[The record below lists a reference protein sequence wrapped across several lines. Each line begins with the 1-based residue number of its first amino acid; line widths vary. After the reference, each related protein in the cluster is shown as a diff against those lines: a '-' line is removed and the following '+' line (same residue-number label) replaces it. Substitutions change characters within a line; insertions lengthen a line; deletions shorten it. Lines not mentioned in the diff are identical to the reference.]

1 MFVFFLWW
9 KTFMKLND
17 YKNSFHVLALT
28 DSQPQQNHK
37 KSENIRT
44 AALFDKC
51 FFFRL
56 QRDVFQLESKSVKIP
71 LLHLDA
77 VVVCIKTV
85 EKREIQSE

>member
-1 MFVFFLWW
+1 
-9 KTFMKLND
+9 MKLND

-51 FFFRL
+51 FFFSFTEGCLPTR
-56 QRDVFQLESKSVKIP
+56 
-71 LLHLDA
+71 
-77 VVVCIKTV
+77 IKKCEDSTPP
-85 EKREIQSE
+85 SGCCGGA